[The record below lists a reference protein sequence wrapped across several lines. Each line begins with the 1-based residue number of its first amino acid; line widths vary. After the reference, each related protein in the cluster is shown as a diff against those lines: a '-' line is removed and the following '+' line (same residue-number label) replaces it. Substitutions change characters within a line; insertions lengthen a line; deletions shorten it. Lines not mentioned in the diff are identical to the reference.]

1 MCSAYREGVDVDV
14 EAVVRRFL
22 TTELGRDVSRLGS
35 DDSMLESGTIDS
47 VGVMQLVAFLGTTY
61 GITVEDDDLTP
72 ENFDTIEAIAAFV
85 ARRQAGTRG

>member
-1 MCSAYREGVDVDV
+1 MDV

-72 ENFDTIEAIAAFV
+72 ENFDTIGAIAAFV
-85 ARRQAGTRG
+85 AQRQAGTRG